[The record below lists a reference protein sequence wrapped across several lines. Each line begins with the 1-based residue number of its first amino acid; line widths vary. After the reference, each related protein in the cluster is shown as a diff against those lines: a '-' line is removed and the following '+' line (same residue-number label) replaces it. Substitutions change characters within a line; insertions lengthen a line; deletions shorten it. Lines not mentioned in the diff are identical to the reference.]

1 MAADTTME
9 LARQTGLR
17 ISAPAALPATLQ
29 GATERQTIEKIHAL
43 MLDVE
48 ELLNAACH
56 AMQRLHPGNT
66 DLQASVLASEL
77 PRCPAVVAMTARH
90 LTGLSEVEALSI
102 ALRLWAGLLD
112 AAKIIRK
119 EKVIDDMTGAT
130 ADIMAQE
137 RTDWMIDLHYRK
149 AVFDPVYAAGAK
161 VAPFAKRHKREEVFY
176 EGVPTDLQPIYF
188 LDDIYE
194 HPSTPGAVAPPPRV
208 STP

>member
-1 MAADTTME
+1 MADATME

-29 GATERQTIEKIHAL
+29 GATERETIEKIHAL

-56 AMQRLHPGNT
+56 AIQRRHPGNP
-66 DLQASVLASEL
+66 DLQASVLAREL

-90 LTGLSEVEALSI
+90 LAGLSEVDALSI

-119 EKVIDDMTGAT
+119 EKVINDRTGAT
-130 ADIMAQE
+130 ADITPQE
-137 RTDWMIDLHYRK
+137 RTDWMIGIHYGI
-149 AVFDPVYAAGAK
+149 AQHDPVYAAGMK
-161 VAPFAKRHKREEVFY
+161 VAPFAKRYKREELFY

-188 LDDIYE
+188 LDDISE
-194 HPSTPGAVAPPPRV
+194 HPSTRGAIVPPSRAA
-208 STP
+208 TP